1 MSLSPDATTYSI
13 ELFQS
18 QQTSLLKEREVRR
31 SAVRQNLS
39 DIDDAAKR
47 AGYPGVLQPEID
59 FAVALSVAKKDAL
72 CRGYEWDGTPLTE
85 EVIGSIQSE
94 ANAVLEQSLA
104 GLVSAEKGRIA
115 LKAQRT
121 RRSDLFETEKI
132 GALSRHIQRTICD
145 TKKAIH
151 NDLTLR
157 MLEAK
162 RVRKMANK
170 SKRSAN
176 ISDAAQ
182 KVLAALLAE
191 FTEKNLGAKQ
201 LQDNYEGLSPAQ
213 LRSICCGDGRFSAV
227 DFDLA
232 MKELDEA
239 ELVKTGP
246 MAVYENPPGSSVIV
260 AALYS
265 KNEYSYLTEEGYRVA
280 TRLHSPRSIRTPIP
294 RVHISGGTFHQS
306 PIGVGNNVSQTVH
319 VSVTLQSL
327 LTRLRETT
335 EEQVSDHKKRTEII
349 QCIDALEIA
358 PDQPSRIERYNRLV
372 AVIADHV
379 TVYGPL
385 LTSLFQMLT
394 R

>member
-13 ELFQS
+13 ELFQLE
-18 QQTSLLKEREVRR
+18 QTSLLKEREVRR

-94 ANAVLEQSLA
+94 ASAVLEQSLA
-104 GLVSAEKGRIA
+104 GLVSAEEGRIA

-191 FTEKNLGAKQ
+191 FTEKNLGTKQ

-213 LRSICCGDGRFSAV
+213 LRSIPG
-227 DFDLA
+227 LWQY
-232 MKELDEA
+232 MKTRPVL
-239 ELVKTGP
+239 P
-246 MAVYENPPGSSVIV
+246 SSSPLSI
-260 AALYS
+260 ART
-265 KNEYSYLTEEGYRVA
+265 N
-280 TRLHSPRSIRTPIP
+280 TRT
-294 RVHISGGTFHQS
+294 
-306 PIGVGNNVSQTVH
+306 
-319 VSVTLQSL
+319 
-327 LTRLRETT
+327 
-335 EEQVSDHKKRTEII
+335 
-349 QCIDALEIA
+349 
-358 PDQPSRIERYNRLV
+358 
-372 AVIADHV
+372 
-379 TVYGPL
+379 
-385 LTSLFQMLT
+385 
-394 R
+394 